1 MLPQVLD
8 SDIFVKLLL
17 DIIYLQLLLLLPGVS
32 GKRTNSVTTNA
43 LTNGILILYLN
54 NIKCNEGEVLEYSPL
69 YSLRGYPCLKKEKS
83 PRGLEVHLN
92 LPKTSP

>member
-1 MLPQVLD
+1 MLPQLLD

-54 NIKCNEGEVLEYSPL
+54 NIKCNEGEVLEYSPM
-69 YSLRGYPCLKKEKS
+69 YSRLPMLEKGKKFKRS
-83 PRGLEVHLN
+83 
-92 LPKTSP
+92 

>member
-1 MLPQVLD
+1 MMLPQLLD

-17 DIIYLQLLLLLPGVS
+17 DIIYLQLLFLLPGVS

-54 NIKCNEGEVLEYSPL
+54 NIKCNEGEVLEYSEC
-69 YSLRGYPCLKKEKS
+69 RAGYQCLKKEKIQ
-83 PRGLEVHLN
+83 EVL
-92 LPKTSP
+92 KCI